1 MVLVGTRTWR
11 VGMKKHVLYYAQQDE
26 ELEQRKLE
34 AMTVAEAKIVMLIL
48 VVMVAVVVWIGL
60 AV

>member
-1 MVLVGTRTWR
+1 
-11 VGMKKHVLYYAQQDE
+11 MKKHVLYYAQQDE